1 MQRIPAHTT
10 TQERNDMSPTR
21 FDMYAFIHKALRAMM
36 TDAVVA
42 LGRLDVN
49 EAEDMAQTLA
59 RLRALLSACASHLQ
73 HEEDFIHPVIEARL
87 PGAAR
92 LTTDDHRHHRVQI
105 AALESAVGALE
116 QASLGQRA
124 MLAHALY
131 LALAA
136 FVADNLQHMQIE
148 ERDNNAALQAAY
160 TDEELLAIHDRLVA
174 SIPPQEMAATLRWML
189 PNLSAPERAALLG
202 GMALSLPRAAFD
214 GVLVLARQ
222 NLNPRDWL
230 KLMMALGPM
239 PVAA

>member
-1 MQRIPAHTT
+1 
-10 TQERNDMSPTR
+10 MSPTR

-36 TDAVVA
+36 ADALVA

-49 EAEDMAQTLA
+49 EAEGVAQTLA
-59 RLRALLSACASHLQ
+59 RLRALLAACRSHLQ
-73 HEEDFIHPVIEARL
+73 HEEDFVHPAIEARRH
-87 PGAAR
+87 GAAR
-92 LTTDDHRHHRVQI
+92 TTANDHRHHCEQI
-105 AALESAVGALE
+105 ATLEGAVSTLE
-116 QASLGQRA
+116 HAGVAQRA
-124 MLAHALY
+124 ALAHALY
-131 LALAA
+131 LELAA
-136 FVADNLQHMQIE
+136 FVADNLQHMQVE

-202 GMALSLPRAAFD
+202 GMALSMPRAAFD

-222 NLNPRDWL
+222 NLNARDWL

>member
-1 MQRIPAHTT
+1 
-10 TQERNDMSPTR
+10 MSPTR
-21 FDMYAFIHKALRAMM
+21 FDMYALIHKALRAMM
-36 TDAVVA
+36 ADALVA

-49 EAEDMAQTLA
+49 EDEGVAQTLD
-59 RLRALLSACASHLQ
+59 RLRALLAACASHLQ
-73 HEEDFIHPVIEARL
+73 HEEDFIHPAIEARM

-92 LTTDDHRHHRVQI
+92 ITADDHRHHREQI
-105 AALESAVGALE
+105 AALESAIHALE
-116 QASLGQRA
+116 QAGLGQRA
-124 MLAHALY
+124 ARAHALY

-136 FVADNLQHMQIE
+136 FIADNLLHMQVE

-222 NLNPRDWL
+222 NLNARDWL

>member
-1 MQRIPAHTT
+1 
-10 TQERNDMSPTR
+10 MSPTR
-21 FDMYAFIHKALRAMM
+21 FDMYALIHKALRAMM
-36 TDAVVA
+36 ADALVA

-49 EAEDMAQTLA
+49 EDEGVAQTLD
-59 RLRALLSACASHLQ
+59 RLRALLAACASHLQ
-73 HEEDFIHPVIEARL
+73 HEEDFIHPAIEARM
-87 PGAAR
+87 PGAACI
-92 LTTDDHRHHRVQI
+92 TADDHRHHREQI
-105 AALESAVGALE
+105 AALESAIHALE
-116 QASLGQRA
+116 QAG
-124 MLAHALY
+124 
-131 LALAA
+131 
-136 FVADNLQHMQIE
+136 MQVE

-222 NLNPRDWL
+222 NLNARDWL

>member
-1 MQRIPAHTT
+1 
-10 TQERNDMSPTR
+10 MSPTR

-36 TDAVVA
+36 ADALVA

-49 EAEDMAQTLA
+49 EEEDLAQTLA
-59 RLRALLSACASHLQ
+59 RLRALLAACSSHLQ
-73 HEEDFIHPVIEARL
+73 HEEDFIHPAIEARR

-92 LTTDDHRHHRVQI
+92 VTADDHRHHRDQI
-105 AALESAVGALE
+105 AALESAIHALE

-124 MLAHALY
+124 ALAHALY
-131 LALAA
+131 LELAA
-136 FVADNLQHMQIE
+136 FIADNLQHMQVE
-148 ERDNNAALQAAY
+148 ERDNNAALQATY
-160 TDEELLAIHDRLVA
+160 TDEELLAIHDRLVG
-174 SIPPQEMAATLRWML
+174 SIPPQEMAAALRWML
-189 PNLSAPERAALLG
+189 PNLSAPERAKLLG